1 MPLPLLPTVEAA
13 KRLAAYAAV
22 DDHIDLDQK
31 VGLLRMSSDEAN
43 ARLSV
48 LDPDR
53 LYPTLWTVSSNKV

>member
-31 VGLLRMSSDEAN
+31 VGLLYMSSDEAN
-43 ARLSV
+43 CRLSV
-48 LDPDR
+48 LDQDQR
-53 LYPTLWTVSSNKV
+53 YHTLLTELSNKV